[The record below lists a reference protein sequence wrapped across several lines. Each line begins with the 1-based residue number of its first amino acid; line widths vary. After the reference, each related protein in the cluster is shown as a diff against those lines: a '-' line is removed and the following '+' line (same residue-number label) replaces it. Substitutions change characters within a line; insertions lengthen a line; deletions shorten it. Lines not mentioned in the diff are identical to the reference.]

1 MLLVKDNHIEAAGS
15 ITAAVQRARAAYPD
29 LACEVEVKSLKE
41 LREALMLD
49 VDRVMLDNM
58 SADEMRAAVDLA
70 AGRVPLE
77 ASGNVNLQRVAAIA
91 AAGVDY
97 ISIGALTHSAPIL
110 DLSME
115 VTTL

>member
-1 MLLVKDNHIEAAGS
+1 M
-15 ITAAVQRARAAYPD
+15 QRARAAYPD
-29 LACEVEVKSLKE
+29 LACEVEVKSLEE

-58 SADEMRAAVDLA
+58 TPDEMRTAVDLA

-77 ASGNVNLQRVAAIA
+77 ASGNVNLQRVAEIA
-91 AAGVDY
+91 ATGVDY

-115 VTTL
+115 VTTLWGSGIPRGL